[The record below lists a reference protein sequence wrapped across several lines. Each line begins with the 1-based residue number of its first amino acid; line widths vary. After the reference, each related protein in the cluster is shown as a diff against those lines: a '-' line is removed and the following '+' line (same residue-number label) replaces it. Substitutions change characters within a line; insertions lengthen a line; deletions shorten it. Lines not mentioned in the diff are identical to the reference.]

1 MTANA
6 RKDLETV
13 KETTTNMG
21 YTQFEVPVLTKEVI
35 KQIDD
40 QAEESKSWQ
49 QSQDRFDKVMWR
61 IDDILDKLEDRLRM
75 LSSTIE
81 ATYSEKLSLEVLM
94 EIHIKETSKKIEK
107 QAISMGMQPLTYR
120 ISDYLAF
127 NTAYMSTV

>member
-1 MTANA
+1 
-6 RKDLETV
+6 
-13 KETTTNMG
+13 MG